1 MCRTLH
7 KHINCTTKKIFLELY
22 PCRTIGSIIE
32 FQPDLSENIITTA
45 KLSSDLIYDSPSPH
59 LKLFCK
65 SLISRKNRP
74 CVALKMAL
82 APRFT
87 PVFASIYSN
96 HKA

>member
-65 SLISRKNRP
+65 SLLSAVRIGLAWLLKWLSRHVLHQFLHP
-74 CVALKMAL
+74 
-82 APRFT
+82 FIQIT
-87 PVFASIYSN
+87 
-96 HKA
+96 